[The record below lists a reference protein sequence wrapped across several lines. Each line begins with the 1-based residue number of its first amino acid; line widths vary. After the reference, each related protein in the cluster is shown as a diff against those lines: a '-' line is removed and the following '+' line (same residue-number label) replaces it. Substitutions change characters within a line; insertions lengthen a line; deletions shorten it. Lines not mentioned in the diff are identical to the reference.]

1 VSSSLSGIAA
11 SRRFLNLQVLQILT
25 LYVDAFIIRRVIPHL
40 SLRAG
45 PPLCIAERAAIPPA
59 IARIMA
65 AQAAGGHSRGTR
77 AQQQLVTKAKGYVAS
92 RPGERIRLAE
102 VGRDLAVSPV
112 YLTGVFR
119 QVEGVPF
126 YQYVL
131 RTRLER
137 AVRLLPH
144 YAADLSAFA
153 LDLGFSSH
161 SHFTATFSSA
171 FGFAPA
177 VFRERARSICTQ
189 LRAAA

>member
-1 VSSSLSGIAA
+1 MRHDHSFPDS
-11 SRRFLNLQVLQILT
+11 
-25 LYVDAFIIRRVIPHL
+25 
-40 SLRAG
+40 
-45 PPLCIAERAAIPPA
+45 PLCTAYRAAIPPA

-65 AQAAGGHSRGTR
+65 GSAMSAAPRGTR
-77 AQQQLVTKAKGYVAS
+77 AQQELVTHAKRYVAS

-102 VGRDLAVSPV
+102 VGRALDVSPV

-126 YQYVL
+126 YQYAL

-137 AVRLLPH
+137 AVRLLPE
-144 YAADLSAFA
+144 YAADLSELA

-177 VFRERARSICTQ
+177 VFRERARSICTH

>member
-1 VSSSLSGIAA
+1 MSHNHSFHPDS
-11 SRRFLNLQVLQILT
+11 
-25 LYVDAFIIRRVIPHL
+25 
-40 SLRAG
+40 
-45 PPLCIAERAAIPPA
+45 PLCIAHRAAIPPV

-65 AQAAGGHSRGTR
+65 GRDVVTAEVRGTP
-77 AQQQLVTKAKGYVAS
+77 AQQELVTNAKRYVSS

-102 VGRDLAVSPV
+102 VGRALAVSPV

-126 YQYVL
+126 YQYAL
-131 RTRLER
+131 RARLER
-137 AVRLLPH
+137 AVRLLPG
-144 YAADLSAFA
+144 YAADLSELA

-177 VFRERARSICTQ
+177 VFRERARSICPH

>member
-1 VSSSLSGIAA
+1 MTSNHSFPNS
-11 SRRFLNLQVLQILT
+11 
-25 LYVDAFIIRRVIPHL
+25 
-40 SLRAG
+40 
-45 PPLCIAERAAIPPA
+45 PLCIAQRAAIPAA

-65 AQAAGGHSRGTR
+65 GSEVTAAARGTR
-77 AQQQLVTKAKGYVAS
+77 AQQELVTNAKRYVAS
-92 RPGERIRLAE
+92 RAGERIRLAE
-102 VGRDLAVSPV
+102 VGRALAVSPV

-126 YQYVL
+126 CQYAL

-137 AVRLLPH
+137 AVRLLPG
-144 YAADLSAFA
+144 YAADLSELA
-153 LDLGFSSH
+153 LELGFSSH

-177 VFRERARSICTQ
+177 VFRERARRLCTH

>member
-1 VSSSLSGIAA
+1 MMTRDSFRNDMS
-11 SRRFLNLQVLQILT
+11 LQI
-25 LYVDAFIIRRVIPHL
+25 
-40 SLRAG
+40 AG
-45 PPLCIAERAAIPPA
+45 RCAIPPV

-65 AQAAGGHSRGTR
+65 GDDVSAEKRGTR
-77 AQQQLVTKAKGYVAS
+77 GQQELATNAKRYIAS

-102 VGRDLAVSPV
+102 VGRALAVSPV
-112 YLTGVFR
+112 YLTDVFR

-131 RTRLER
+131 RKRLER
-137 AVRLLPH
+137 AVRLLPA
-144 YAADLSAFA
+144 YAADLSDLA

-177 VFRERARSICTQ
+177 AFRERARRLCKNFLAQNQATQ
-189 LRAAA
+189 AAA

>member
-1 VSSSLSGIAA
+1 MKHDHSFPDS
-11 SRRFLNLQVLQILT
+11 
-25 LYVDAFIIRRVIPHL
+25 
-40 SLRAG
+40 
-45 PPLCIAERAAIPPA
+45 PLCTAYRAAIPPA

-65 AQAAGGHSRGTR
+65 GSDVSAAAPRHSRAAGVGHEREAVCRIASGGADSPCRG
-77 AQQQLVTKAKGYVAS
+77 
-92 RPGERIRLAE
+92 RPRL
-102 VGRDLAVSPV
+102 DVSPV

-126 YQYVL
+126 YQYAL

-137 AVRLLPH
+137 AVRLLPE
-144 YAADLSAFA
+144 YAADLSELA

-177 VFRERARSICTQ
+177 VFRERARSICTH

>member
-1 VSSSLSGIAA
+1 MSHNHS
-11 SRRFLNLQVLQILT
+11 FHP
-25 LYVDAFIIRRVIPHL
+25 D
-40 SLRAG
+40 
-45 PPLCIAERAAIPPA
+45 PPVCIAHRAAIPA
-59 IARIMA
+59 GIARIMA
-65 AQAAGGHSRGTR
+65 GRDVVTAEVRGTP
-77 AQQQLVTKAKGYVAS
+77 AQQELVTNAKRYVSS

-102 VGRDLAVSPV
+102 VGRALAVSPV

-126 YQYVL
+126 YQYAL
-131 RTRLER
+131 RARLER
-137 AVRLLPH
+137 AVRLLPG
-144 YAADLSAFA
+144 YAADLSELA

-177 VFRERARSICTQ
+177 VFRERARSICPH